1 MCKHRTE
8 NYGSFLDSRVAY
20 IVRLVG
26 EMAIVSLLIIDILVV
41 FKFIVMLQGDRNE
54 ITTV

>member
-1 MCKHRTE
+1 MFKHRTE

-26 EMAIVSLLIIDILVV
+26 EMAIVSLLIIGILVV

-54 ITTV
+54 ITTI